1 MTSTGLS
8 ACLSDRQWAAPR
20 GGATYCRGRGRRDLN
35 RWTLDIGAAQARAAF
50 GSSVAP
56 TSNRVPSSRTARCRA
71 RERLVRVEESGY
83 EVVLAWPDEDWDGA
97 ISFDRLKYSREAQQG
112 ILEYLHRNG
121 TR

>member
-1 MTSTGLS
+1 MS
-8 ACLSDRQWAAPR
+8 RAAR
-20 GGATYCRGRGRRDLN
+20 RRDVL
-35 RWTLDIGAAQARAAF
+35 RGDVRSQPMDARHRSGAGARRVRLR
-50 GSSVAP
+50 VAP
-56 TSNRVPSSRTARCRA
+56 TSSRVPSSRTARCRA